1 MTCHLFSSPDL
12 PSVDLLPPKVIS
24 DLRDVAAYYYDTPGE
39 NHSGNSNPP
48 LFHII
53 SVYFNETLAPAFFR
67 YNEHVLPDS
76 LQPAGQG
83 TQLPKRGHS
92 ESVSAC
98 SKCMKLFT
106 ITVDV

>member
-53 SVYFNETLAPAFFR
+53 SVYLTRHWPLHFSDIMSMYFQIRSNQLGRALNSLKEDTQNQSLLAP
-67 YNEHVLPDS
+67 NV
-76 LQPAGQG
+76 
-83 TQLPKRGHS
+83 
-92 ESVSAC
+92 
-98 SKCMKLFT
+98 
-106 ITVDV
+106 

>member
-1 MTCHLFSSPDL
+1 MMTCHLFSSPDL

-53 SVYFNETLAPAFFR
+53 SVYFNETLAPAFFSDIMSMYYQIR
-67 YNEHVLPDS
+67 SNQLGRALNS
-76 LQPAGQG
+76 LKED
-83 TQLPKRGHS
+83 TQNQSLLAPN
-92 ESVSAC
+92 V
-98 SKCMKLFT
+98 
-106 ITVDV
+106 